1 MIHEQDS
8 PSSLYCNILF
18 LLFSTF
24 QCLHALP
31 YLFYLQVIWFILC
44 YTADLIKRFMGYYS
58 VKTTAITTC
67 NERSKE
73 REITL
78 SMHIVLHFPSIYCL
92 LFRQSLFKASLGILI
107 KILSCAIWTCI
118 LWFLCFSCTVFAYLI
133 FSPSQLF
140 KAFLL

>member
-1 MIHEQDS
+1 MNKTLLQSYTAIFHF
-8 PSSLYCNILF
+8 SSF
-18 LLFSTF
+18 LPFNAF
-24 QCLHALP
+24 MH
-31 YLFYLQVIWFILC
+31 C
-44 YTADLIKRFMGYYS
+44 YTYFIFKLHDSSCAGQMTLLKGLWDIILSIQLPLL
-58 VKTTAITTC
+58 TC
-67 NERSKE
+67 NERSKG

>member
-8 PSSLYCNILF
+8 PSILYCNISF

-24 QCLHALP
+24 QCLHALL
-31 YLFYLQVIWFILC
+31 YLFYLQVIWLILC
-44 YTADLIKRFMGYYS
+44 YTANLIKGILS
-58 VKTTAITTC
+58 KQLPLLTC
-67 NERSKE
+67 NERSKG

-107 KILSCAIWTCI
+107 KILTCAICTCI
-118 LWFLCFSCTVFAYLI
+118 LWFLCLFMFCFCLFDILAFTVI
-133 FSPSQLF
+133 
-140 KAFLL
+140 